1 MEKAIAQRREAKK
14 KKMKAPD
21 PSMVAPESL
30 ERDADELDVQFER
43 VLVQMGVRRKTR
55 HALPLGRNG
64 NGNGHS
70 PLGSQDG
77 RVTARRFA
85 CVMQRVG

>member
-14 KKMKAPD
+14 KKLKAPD
-21 PSMVAPESL
+21 PSMAAPETL

-55 HALPLGRNG
+55 HAMPPSGPEWSLAAWIARWQ
-64 NGNGHS
+64 GH
-70 PLGSQDG
+70 G
-77 RVTARRFA
+77 
-85 CVMQRVG
+85 